1 MKTGTISIILAI
13 IGILFV
19 IWFNYQTAELFLT
32 ELTKMQNSSDLSPT
46 IVTSGKLNKLIA
58 IGIGLLG
65 LLLGIKSLRN
75 KNRIGIIGII
85 LSIVLIILTFV
96 PIWNYM
102 LSDSALDINFRN

>member
-1 MKTGTISIILAI
+1 MKTGTISIILAL

-19 IWFNYQTAELFLT
+19 IWFNYQTSELFLT
-32 ELTKMQNSSDLSPT
+32 ELQKMQNSSDLSPV

-65 LLLGIKSLRN
+65 LYLGFKSLRN
-75 KNRIGIIGII
+75 KNRTGIIGII
-85 LSIVLIILTFV
+85 LSILLIIMTFI

-102 LSDSALDINFRN
+102 LTDSALDINFRN